1 MNATEWYIII
11 SGNSKLVLKKKA
23 TGKKWFIIK
32 SAEADTHRNLHDE
45 NIGREKRE
53 SNQFKK

>member
-1 MNATEWYIII
+1 MVYNNAWKFKTH
-11 SGNSKLVLKKKA
+11 KKKA